1 MLGLPCLTADH
12 GTIEKLQTLVET
24 APDTDI
30 EVDIQTGAVT
40 AGSLTFTASM
50 PAPLRDAFV
59 QGKWDP
65 TMMLLDKFDE
75 VRDVARRLPYVAK
88 FRPTV

>member
-1 MLGLPCLTADH
+1 
-12 GTIEKLQTLVET
+12 
-24 APDTDI
+24 
-30 EVDIQTGAVT
+30 
-40 AGSLTFTASM
+40 M

-75 VRDVARRLPYVAK
+75 VRAVGKRLPYVAG
-88 FRPTV
+88 F